1 MTENMQAEMFDA
13 GGGGTSPTP
22 RATTAKRK
30 KKRDISKIVFVISL
44 MVIPVISFL
53 IFTVY
58 VNFNTIV
65 MSFQYR
71 NTKGDYVFNE
81 NPLKNYID
89 FFRNDVLNPHSQFP
103 SMVGN
108 SLMYFV
114 VNDFVIVPLSVILCY
129 FLYKKVFLH
138 QVFRVIFYLP
148 CIVSMVVMVMVYN
161 FMFDSSFGIVDPLLT
176 KLGLGH
182 LIPKWGWLG
191 TRDTANALIV
201 GYCIWSGLGG
211 NLILLGSAM
220 GRIPEELVEA
230 GKIDGIGFFRELW
243 SITIPLIG
251 TTLATLYMMG
261 TTVIF
266 TFFMQVKL
274 ISEGGP
280 NGKTFTIMLYIVEVV
295 KADTRDLSN
304 AATVG
309 MIVAAIGT
317 PLVLLTRW
325 AVDKIFP
332 AYEY

>member
-1 MTENMQAEMFDA
+1 MTENTQAEMFEE
-13 GGGGTSPTP
+13 GGGNFPPSPT
-22 RATTAKRK
+22 TTAKRK
-30 KKRDISKIVFVISL
+30 KKWDISKIVFVVSL
-44 MVIPVISFL
+44 MAIPIISFL
-53 IFTVY
+53 VFTVY
-58 VNFNTIV
+58 INFNTIV

-71 NTKGDYVFNE
+71 NASGDYVFNK
-81 NPLKNYID
+81 NPFENYID
-89 FFRNDVLNPHSQFP
+89 FFEDVSNPHSQFP
-103 SMVGN
+103 QMVVN
-108 SLMYFV
+108 SLMYFAL
-114 VNDFVIVPLSVILCY
+114 NDFVIVPISVIMCY

-138 QVFRVIFYLP
+138 QVFRVVFYLP
-148 CIVSMVVMVMVYN
+148 CIVSMVVMVMVYT

-182 LIPKWGWLG
+182 KIPEWGWLG
-191 TRDTANALIV
+191 TRDTANSLIV

-211 NLILLGSAM
+211 NLILLASAM

-243 SITIPLIG
+243 SITVPLIG
-251 TTLATLYMMG
+251 TPLATLYMMG

-274 ISEGGP
+274 ISSGGP
-280 NGKTFTIMLYIVEVV
+280 NGQTFTIMLYIVEVV
-295 KADTRDLSN
+295 KADARDLSG

-309 MIVAAIGT
+309 MIVAAFGT

-325 AVDKIFP
+325 TVDKIFP